1 MKNGT
6 VKWFDSQKGYGFIIG
21 DDGVDCFVHQSA
33 ILMKGFRYL
42 EVGQKVRYQIE
53 EAEKGN
59 KAVNVILV

>member
-53 EAEKGN
+53 EVEKGN
-59 KAVNVILV
+59 NAVNVILV